1 MKKDIKSIIIPFDKW
16 HEFIEI
22 AFNNSEY
29 FSLTLF
35 SECLSSSTPE
45 YEYMV
50 SELDSWII
58 DKREIVWGDYEK
70 RFYQCNYFTKKII
83 LTNGIDM
90 LTTRKYPE
98 NLCFYN
104 DMGMWFENVSHEG
117 DSYIILLECR
127 IIDKLQENGMIIF

>member
-1 MKKDIKSIIIPFDKW
+1 MIKYIVIPPDKW
-16 HEFIEI
+16 KIFIEI
-22 AFNNSEY
+22 AFDNSEY

-35 SECLSSSTPE
+35 SGCPASSTPE
-45 YEYMV
+45 YESTV
-50 SELDSWII
+50 NELEPWII
-58 DKREIVWGDYEK
+58 EKNESIWGEYEK
-70 RFYQCNYFTKKII
+70 KFYQCNYFTKKII

-117 DSYIILLECR
+117 DSYIILPECKVME
-127 IIDKLQENGMIIF
+127 KLKENGFIIF